1 MNLVNLTN
9 KEFDVFARSHQL
21 KSFVQTSQMGEIRKA
36 KNWQVYYLGFKK
48 NDTIIGASML
58 LGKKEFYAPRGFLID
73 YNDQQLV
80 NDFTNE
86 IKSFVL
92 NHNGFVLRIDPYLV
106 YKQRNI
112 NGDIIAGID
121 NTTVVNTL
129 KKIGFTKCSNDEQLK
144 WLYVLELE
152 NKTEDDIFKEMCSNT
167 RNIIRKTLKSNIK
180 LRYLKKD
187 DLYLFEKITNETGSR
202 RGFNS
207 KNLDY
212 YTQMKDL
219 FKDEVLFVV
228 AELNL
233 TCYISGL
240 NNELL
245 LQKKRL
251 DKLSDVKANNGK
263 KSELN
268 ITITSL
274 LKKIDNANAIKE
286 TDGETIILS
295 GAMFMAYGDEL
306 VYLFCGN
313 YKKYINFGAQ
323 YFIQWEMIKYAIK
336 NNFKRYNFYGISGV
350 FDKRDES
357 YGIYEFK
364 KGFGGHVE
372 ELLGDY
378 ELGFGNHYKLYNFLK
393 KVKK

>member
-1 MNLVNLTN
+1 
-9 KEFDVFARSHQL
+9 
-21 KSFVQTSQMGEIRKA
+21 
-36 KNWQVYYLGFKK
+36 
-48 NDTIIGASML
+48 IIGASML
-58 LGKKEFYAPRGFLID
+58 LAKEKFMGKKEFYAPRGFLID